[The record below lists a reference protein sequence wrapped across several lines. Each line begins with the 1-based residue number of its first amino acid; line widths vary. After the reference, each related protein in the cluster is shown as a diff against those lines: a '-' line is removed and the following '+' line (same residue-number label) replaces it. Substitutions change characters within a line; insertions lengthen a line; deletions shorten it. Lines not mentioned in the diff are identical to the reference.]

1 MVAMK
6 GDNRLTAAKK
16 VNRTGPIKRRR
27 ATKVELTPAELVKV
41 FGGDWYGSYGLVPG
55 PGHSDDDRSLKIY
68 DFNGKTYVYSFV
80 DDDWKVC
87 REHLGLDD
95 GDDWRRDRSVAFRP
109 PKWATPT
116 RRVRD
121 LLRTSTSPDL
131 VLDVVAY
138 LQSRRLWPLPQGCA
152 LKAHASTA
160 YWEAGDPPR
169 MIGRFPAL
177 LAPVVD
183 INDELVTVH
192 VTFLKDGRKLAD
204 REPRKLLSGTAG
216 RIGCAVRLV
225 PLDGPVLAVGE
236 GLETCLAFHKL
247 SGLPTWS
254 CLSSGLLGRFQPPP
268 EVERLVVP
276 ADHGDAGIKAADK
289 LAAAGIPV
297 EVRLPVREDFAADLE
312 GGK

>member
-1 MVAMK
+1 M
-6 GDNRLTAAKK
+6 TA
-16 VNRTGPIKRRR
+16 REITR
-27 ATKVELTPAELVKV
+27 AH
-41 FGGDWYGSYGLVPG
+41 GGDWYGTYGLVPG
-55 PGHSDDDRSLKIY
+55 PGHSDDDRSLKVY
-68 DFNGKTYVYSFV
+68 DLNGKTYVYSFV

-95 GDDWRRDRSVAFRP
+95 GDGWRRDRPVAFRP
-109 PKWATPT
+109 PKPATPT

-131 VLDVVAY
+131 VPDVVAY
-138 LQSRRLWPLPQGCA
+138 LQSRSLWPLPQGCA
-152 LKAHASTA
+152 LKAHASAA
-160 YWEAGDPPR
+160 YWEVGDPPR

-183 INDELVTVH
+183 IDGELVTVH

-204 REPRKLLSGTAG
+204 REPRKLLSGTTG
-216 RIGCAVRLV
+216 RVGCAVRLM
-225 PLDGPVLAVGE
+225 PLDGSVLAVGE

-247 SGLPTWS
+247 SPGLPTWS

-268 EVERLVVP
+268 GVERLVVP
-276 ADHGDAGIKAADK
+276 ADRDDAGMKAADN

-312 GGK
+312 GGQ